1 MATIIRTKR
10 SHNFTIM
17 NNGVYSNN
25 QLSWQAMGLL
35 SYLLSKPDDWTVSPA
50 QLISVTE
57 NTAKHTARS
66 GVYAIL
72 KELKKVGY
80 ISVKKHS
87 SGKTD
92 YYVADTPYL
101 HNANKANGKENPNVD
116 NPNVDNPDLPNE
128 TLQRTDLLLNTDLLP
143 NTDPLNPLE
152 GEKTDPIKLENISV
166 VEYFNASKIKLN
178 SDLNLITPRGSRP
191 TATILRRLNALR
203 KEKYTTDDFKLV
215 IDYLHQ
221 RWGRDNKM
229 HEYFVLGSIFVSSKF
244 DDRLT
249 KAHAWADSGRPTMIN
264 GEWYATS
271 KQDDERNKQAL
282 AALKNK
288 AGIK

>member
-1 MATIIRTKR
+1 MAIIRTKR
-10 SHNFTIM
+10 KQKFTII
-17 NNGVYSNN
+17 NNDVYADN
-25 QLSWQAMGLL
+25 QLSWQAQGLL
-35 SYLLSKPDDWTVSPA
+35 SYVLSKPDDWNISPA
-50 QLISVTE
+50 QLSKVTKG
-57 NTAKHTARS
+57 TAKPTGRD
-66 GVYAIL
+66 GVYSIL
-72 KELKKVGY
+72 KELINCGYVTRTQKKSQESGLFGSCDY
-80 ISVKKHS
+80 IFHDEPRTTEPC
-87 SGKTD
+87 TD
-92 YYVADTPYL
+92 EPCT
-101 HNANKANGKENPNVD
+101 ANPILLNTE
-116 NPNVDNPDLPNE
+116 
-128 TLQRTDLLLNTDLLP
+128 LLLNTDLSP
-143 NTDPLNPLE
+143 NTVPLNPLE

-166 VEYFNASKIKLN
+166 VEYFNDSKIKLN
-178 SDLNLITPRGSRP
+178 SDLNLTTPRGSRP
-191 TATILRRLNALR
+191 TTTLLRRLNALR

-244 DDRLT
+244 DDRLI